1 MWKEVLYSNFFL
13 ITIEKV
19 VTEQKNTDVR
29 MKSSALSGRWMCLF
43 SQFSEGLK
51 TNKQKQTQNRN
62 PCYYLI

>member
-29 MKSSALSGRWMCLF
+29 MKSSALSDRWMCLF